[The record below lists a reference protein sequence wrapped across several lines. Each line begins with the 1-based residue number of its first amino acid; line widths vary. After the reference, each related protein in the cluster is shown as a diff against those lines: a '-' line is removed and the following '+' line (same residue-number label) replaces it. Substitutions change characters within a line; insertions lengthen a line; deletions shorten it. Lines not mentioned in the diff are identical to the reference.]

1 MMSRRVWSAAVTR
14 RSERSPATRCEAGRS
29 ALPAGRAVRLRVY
42 SRLYS
47 GHEVIT
53 WAMYSTRQVH
63 DPRLR

>member
-14 RSERSPATRCEAGRS
+14 RSERSRATRREAGRS
-29 ALPAGRAVRLRVY
+29 ALPAGRAVCLRVY
-42 SRLYS
+42 SRLSS